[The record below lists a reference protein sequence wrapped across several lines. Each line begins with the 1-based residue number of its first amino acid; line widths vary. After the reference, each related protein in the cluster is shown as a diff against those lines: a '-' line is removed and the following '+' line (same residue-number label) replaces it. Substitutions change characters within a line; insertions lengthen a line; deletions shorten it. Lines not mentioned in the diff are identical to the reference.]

1 MSVSPAHRA
10 LTMVELMVVLAVLA
24 LLLGLLLPTLSIV
37 SAAGRSTQ
45 CRSNL
50 RQMAIAGQAY
60 SMLYNVAPPALRYEQ
75 RDGQLIVISWDT
87 IQPFG
92 GGEVTPGPL
101 WNFMDTPTEVSQC
114 PEFFGESTFFDD
126 PFTGYNYNITFI
138 GAEGTLAMPGWENI
152 RWRVPLGQHR
162 RTVQTAM
169 FGDGGRA
176 GGTNKFMRAPM
187 NSVEGDLFTVYAG
200 GQAFRHQQSTNVAY
214 LDGHVDSVGKPYAG
228 TLATESLLEDVMGY
242 PENGFLSDDDSAYDP
257 R

>member
-1 MSVSPAHRA
+1 MSASPAHRA

-50 RQMAIAGQAY
+50 RQMALAAHAY
-60 SMLYNVAPPALRYEQ
+60 TMVYTVYPAAIRYE
-75 RDGQLIVISWDT
+75 DGGIQVAWDWVTTFTGELIS
-87 IQPFG
+87 
-92 GGEVTPGPL
+92 PGSL
-101 WNFMDTPTEVSQC
+101 WGFSNDPGQVQQC
-114 PEFFGESTFFDD
+114 PDYQGETNFAD
-126 PFTGYNYNITFI
+126 PFTGYNYNTTFI
-138 GAEGTLAMPGWENI
+138 GAEGTLATPGWEDL
-152 RWRVPLGQHR
+152 RWGVPLGQHR
-162 RTVQTAM
+162 RTVETAM

-187 NSVEGDLFTVYAG
+187 NSEGYALDVIYSG
-200 GQAFRHQQSTNVAY
+200 GQAFRHQRSTNVAY

-228 TLATESLLEDVMGY
+228 ALATESLLEDVMGY

>member
-1 MSVSPAHRA
+1 MSASPAHRA
-10 LTMVELMVVLAVLA
+10 LTMVELMVVLAALA

-50 RQMAIAGQAY
+50 RQMAIASQAY

-101 WNFMDTPTEVSQC
+101 WDFMDTPTEVSQC
-114 PEFFGESTFFDD
+114 PGFFGESTYFDD
-126 PFTGYNYNITFI
+126 PFTGYNYNTSYI
-138 GAEGTLAMPGWENI
+138 GAEETFVPDGSGPVRPGI
-152 RWRVPLGQHR
+152 RPAAFR
-162 RTVQTAM
+162 RASFCAI

-187 NSVEGDLFTVYAG
+187 NSEGYALNVIYAG
-200 GQAFRHQQSTNVAY
+200 GQAFRHQRSTNVAY

-228 TLATESLLEDVMGY
+228 ALATESLLEDVMGY
-242 PENGFLSDDDSAYDP
+242 PQNGFLSDDHSAYDP